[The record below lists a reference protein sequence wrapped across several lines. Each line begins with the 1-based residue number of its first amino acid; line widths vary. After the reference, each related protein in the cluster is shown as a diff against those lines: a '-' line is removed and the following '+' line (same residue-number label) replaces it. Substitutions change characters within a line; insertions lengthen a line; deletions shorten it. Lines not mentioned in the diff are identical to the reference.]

1 MEAIKKGNQFEI
13 TLTVAELCEM
23 AHFDQR
29 IWGMVNFA
37 EDTVQQVYVAARP
50 SWRTDVTVGDSR
62 DFLAA
67 AGWDSLAE
75 SPEEGEDEA
84 ETVTVSF
91 PRDCGKLRAQR
102 AEMI

>member
-1 MEAIKKGNQFEI
+1 MKTIKTGNEFEI
-13 TLTVAELCEM
+13 TLTVAELREM
-23 AHFDQR
+23 AHFGQR
-29 IWGMVNFA
+29 IWGTPTSTEELVL
-37 EDTVQQVYVAARP
+37 DVYVASRP
-50 SWRTDVTVGDSR
+50 SWRSDVTVGDHR

-91 PRDCGKLRAQR
+91 PRDCAKLRAQR
-102 AEMI
+102 AGQ